1 MLSKTFYQNENKY
14 LHPII
19 QNYLSRYN
27 YKGNISLDYKK
38 RVRIDKDIIPF
49 EISKHIIFKYNCTFQ
64 QNNSLISDKIRKYV
78 LNTIKEYK
86 LILCIGMNHL
96 FIQ

>member
-38 RVRIDKDIIPF
+38 RVRIDK
-49 EISKHIIFKYNCTFQ
+49 EY
-64 QNNSLISDKIRKYV
+64 Y
-78 LNTIKEYK
+78 TI
-86 LILCIGMNHL
+86 
-96 FIQ
+96 